1 MFSPLI
7 NMAEGDISLKFRLRN
22 VDETLNYFLE
32 EIKKITS
39 MIYI

>member
-7 NMAEGDISLKFRLRN
+7 NMGEGDIKLNFRLRN

-32 EIKKITS
+32 EIKKRTS
-39 MIYI
+39 MIHI

>member
-32 EIKKITS
+32 EIKKTTS
-39 MIYI
+39 KSEM